1 MKTVRTTLELMLRRL
16 AKTQIWLLQN
26 RYEDYGVVASREIQ
40 VSLLMDDIRMAM
52 SGNVVKFPVRNR
64 PAPQPPKPPQPPRA
78 A

>member
-26 RYEDYGVVASREIQ
+26 RYEDYSVVASREVQ
-40 VSLLMDDIRMAM
+40 FNLLMDDIRATMA
-52 SGNVVKFPVRNR
+52 SNVIKFPVRVR
-64 PAPQPPKPPQPPRA
+64 PVPQPPQPPRA

>member
-26 RYEDYGVVASREIQ
+26 RYENYALIAAREIQ
-40 VSLLMDDIRMAM
+40 CGLLMDDIRMAM
-52 SGNVVKFPVRNR
+52 AGNVVKFPVRVR
-64 PAPQPPKPPQPPRA
+64 PVPQPPQPPRA

>member
-26 RYEDYGVVASREIQ
+26 RYEDYSVVASREIQ
-40 VSLLMDDIRMAM
+40 VSLLMDDIRATMA
-52 SGNVVKFPVRNR
+52 GNVIKFPVRVR
-64 PAPQPPKPPQPPRA
+64 PVPQPPQPPQPPRA